1 VAHRTKKDIIVCI
14 LQSLNKQ
21 PTFRTH
27 VMHQAM
33 LSHAQLKQFQEFL
46 MAKGLIIDADGKL
59 DITEKGREYLRAYLD
74 AEAILQS

>member
-1 VAHRTKKDIIVCI
+1 
-14 LQSLNKQ
+14 
-21 PTFRTH
+21 
-27 VMHQAM
+27 MHQAM